1 MSDAM
6 GVVKRNVAKLEGA
19 TQSYALMQGFAL
31 SVS

>member
-1 MSDAM
+1 MLAIRLW
-6 GVVKRNVAKLEGA
+6 GKQFVAKLEGA